1 MAATCLAAGLLLAL
15 ASPAGAAAPGT
26 PEAPT
31 AVAGVNSVTVTF
43 NTDLTTSPAVT
54 TYTIIA
60 LDEDLNVVRTESVA
74 QSSNATLSHNVT
86 DLTNGTAYT
95 FKVSARNPTASST
108 YSVASSAATPFG
120 VPGAPSTPTL
130 TAGNTSLTVVWAAPS
145 SDGGDDIT
153 GYTANASYNS
163 EVVASCETTGA
174 ATVTCDITTL
184 TDGTTALTNGRA
196 YSVTVTAT
204 NSAGDG
210 TASAAAA
217 GTPATTPGAPSVV
230 AGTAGDG
237 QVIVTWELPST
248 TGGSD
253 LTKHRAVATPGG
265 AYCDTT
271 DGTTTTCTIT
281 GLDNGSAYTFKV
293 TATTAMGDGTASSAS
308 DAVTP
313 ITTPGVP
320 TSLAGT
326 AADASVALTWTAPT
340 DTGGSAITDYTV
352 ESSSDSGTTWTTF
365 ADGSGDA
372 IIDPPVSV
380 TGLTNGTAYTF
391 RVSAV
396 NAAGT
401 GTASATASAT
411 PVTTPGTPTALSGTA
426 DDTSVVLN
434 WTAPTVT
441 GGTAITDYTVESS
454 SDSGTTWTAFSH
466 DASTTASLRVT
477 GLTNGT
483 AYTFRVSAVNA
494 VGTGTASATASAT
507 PVTTPTAA
515 TSVAGTA
522 GDTQV
527 TLTWTAPT
535 DNGGSAITDY
545 AVEYSSDA
553 GTTWTTFADGTSTT
567 ASATVTG
574 LTNGTSYTF
583 RASPVNAVGTGTA
596 STASAAV
603 VPVTTPGVPTAVAA
617 TADGTTATVTWTA
630 PTVTGGT
637 AITGYKVEQTV
648 DDGTTWATATADTAS
663 TAVTATY
670 SDLTSGASYSFRVSA
685 INAVGTGTA
694 STASVAVQTGPPA
707 GAVNAWLATDEARNF
722 LAILAFAGQ
731 EAADQVAANTAAVE
745 TWVDSADGRRFL
757 GLPTKA
763 EEEAAATWADS
774 ADGRR
779 FLGLPTKAEEEA
791 ATTAWLA
798 TDEATNWLGEAPTT
812 TEEWLA
818 TDNAT
823 AFLEA
828 IAAAE
833 AAEAAAAAAEAAA
846 FFEAIAA
853 AAAAE
858 AAEAAAATTAWLAT
872 DEATNFLASLG

>member
-1 MAATCLAAGLLLAL
+1 M
-15 ASPAGAAAPGT
+15 
-26 PEAPT
+26 
-31 AVAGVNSVTVTF
+31 TVTF

-74 QSSNATLSHNVT
+74 QSANATLSHNVT

-130 TAGNTSLTVVWAAPS
+130 TAGNTLLTVVWAAPS

-293 TATTAMGDGTASSAS
+293 TATTAIGDGTASSAS

-313 ITTPGVP
+313 
-320 TSLAGT
+320 
-326 AADASVALTWTAPT
+326 
-340 DTGGSAITDYTV
+340 
-352 ESSSDSGTTWTTF
+352 
-365 ADGSGDA
+365 
-372 IIDPPVSV
+372 
-380 TGLTNGTAYTF
+380 
-391 RVSAV
+391 
-396 NAAGT
+396 
-401 GTASATASAT
+401 
-411 PVTTPGTPTALSGTA
+411 VTTPGTPTAVAGAA
-426 DDTSVVLN
+426 DDASVVVT
-434 WTAPTVT
+434 WTAPTDN
-441 GGTAITDYTVESS
+441 GGSAITDYTVESS

-483 AYTFRVSAVNA
+483 AYAFRVSAVNA
-494 VGTGTASATASAT
+494 AGTGTASATASAT

-545 AVEYSSDA
+545 TVESSSDS
-553 GTTWTTFADGTSTT
+553 TTWTTFADGTSTT

-583 RASPVNAVGTGTA
+583 RISPVNAQGTGTA

-637 AITGYKVEQTV
+637 AITGYKVESTV
-648 DDGTTWATATADTAS
+648 DDGATWATATADTAS
-663 TAVTATY
+663 TAATATY

-763 EEEAAATWADS
+763 EEEAAATWADT

-791 ATTAWLA
+791 ATNAWLA

-858 AAEAAAATTAWLAT
+858 AAEAAAATTAWLAS

>member
-1 MAATCLAAGLLLAL
+1 MMTATRIVRPGLRVLAAAGLVGSLLILLAG
-15 ASPAGAAAPGT
+15 PANAAAPST
-26 PEAPT
+26 PSAPSV
-31 AVAGVNSVTVTF
+31 VAGVNSVTVTF

-54 TYTIIA
+54 AYTIVA
-60 LDEDLNVVRTESVA
+60 LDSDLSVVATESVD
-74 QSSNATLSHNVT
+74 SSANASISHNVT
-86 DLTNGTAYT
+86 GLTNGTAYT
-95 FKVSARNPTASST
+95 FKVSARNTDGAST
-108 YSVASSAATPFG
+108 YSNASAAATPFG
-120 VPGAPSTPTL
+120 VPGAPGTPTL
-130 TAGNTSLTVVWAAPS
+130 TAGNTSLTPVWTAPS
-145 SDGGDDIT
+145 SNGGDTIT
-153 GYTANASYNS
+153 GYTATASFNNAD
-163 EVVASCETTGA
+163 VAICSTTGA
-174 ATVTCDITTL
+174 ATLTCEISAL
-184 TDGTTALTNGRA
+184 TDGSGALTNGRS

-204 NSAGDG
+204 NSAGISS
-210 TASAAAA
+210 ASAAASA
-217 GTPATTPGAPSVV
+217 APATTPGTPSSV
-230 AGTAGDG
+230 AGTAGNA
-237 QVIVTWELPST
+237 QVVVTWELPSS

-265 AYCDTT
+265 AYCDTS
-271 DGTTTTCTIT
+271 DGTTTTCTVT
-281 GLDNGSAYTFKV
+281 GLDNGAAYTFKV
-293 TATTAMGDGTASSAS
+293 TATNELGAGTASGAS
-308 DAVTP
+308 SDVTP
-313 ITTPGVP
+313 VTTPGTP

-365 ADGSGDA
+365 ADGTSTTA
-372 IIDPPVSV
+372 SATV

-391 RVSAV
+391 RVTAV
-396 NAAGT
+396 NAQGS
-401 GTASATASAT
+401 GTATSASSAVT

-522 GDTQV
+522 GNAQV
-527 TLTWTAPT
+527 ALTWTAPT
-535 DNGGSAITDY
+535 DNGGTAITDY
-545 AVEYSSDA
+545 TVESSSDA

-583 RASPVNAVGTGTA
+583 RVSPVNSVGTGTA

-603 VPVTTPGVPTAVAA
+603 IPVTTPGPPTAVAA
-617 TADGTTATVTWTA
+617 TADGTSATVNWTA

-648 DDGTTWATATADTAS
+648 DAGTTWTTATANSAS

-694 STASVAVQTGPPA
+694 STTSVAVQTGPSA
-707 GAVNAWLATDEARNF
+707 GEVNGWLATDSASDF
-722 LAILAFAGQ
+722 LALLAFLGADAAEQ
-731 EAADQVAANTAAVE
+731 AATRAAEAEAWA
-745 TWVDSADGRRFL
+745 DSADGRRFL
-757 GLPTKA
+757 GLPTKV
-763 EEEAAATWADS
+763 EEEAATTWADS

-779 FLGLPTKAEEEA
+779 FLGLPTKAQADA

-798 TDEATNWLGEAPTT
+798 STEAANYLGEGPATT
-812 TEEWLA
+812 TDWLA

-823 AFLEA
+823 AFLGA

-833 AAEAAAAAAEAAA
+833 T
-846 FFEAIAA
+846 
-853 AAAAE
+853 
-858 AAEAAAATTAWLAT
+858 AAATAATNSWLAT
-872 DEATNFLASLG
+872 DAATAFLASLG

>member
-1 MAATCLAAGLLLAL
+1 MTGVIRTARTSSHFLAATCLAAGLFLAL

-95 FKVSARNPTASST
+95 FKVSARNPTDSSA
-108 YSVASSAATPFG
+108 YSLPSSAATPFG

-130 TAGNTSLTVVWAAPS
+130 TAGNTSLTVAWAAPS

-153 GYTANASYNS
+153 GYTASASYNN
-163 EVVASCETTGA
+163 EVVASCDTTGT
-174 ATVTCDITTL
+174 ATVTCNITTL
-184 TDGTTALTNGRA
+184 TDGATALTNGRA
-196 YSVTVTAT
+196 YSVTVAAT
-204 NSAGDG
+204 NSAGSG
-210 TASAAAA
+210 TASAAAS
-217 GTPATTPGAPSVV
+217 GTPATTPGAPSAV

-237 QVIVTWELPST
+237 QVVVTWELPSQ

-265 AYCDTT
+265 AFCDTT
-271 DGTTTTCTIT
+271 DGTTTTCTVT
-281 GLDNGSAYTFKV
+281 GVDNGSAYTFKV
-293 TATTAMGDGTASSAS
+293 TATSAIGDGTASSAS
-308 DAVTP
+308 GAVTP
-313 ITTPGVP
+313 YTTPDAP
-320 TSLAGT
+320 TAVAG
-326 AADASVALTWTAPT
+326 AADDASVVVTWTAPAG
-340 DTGGSAITDYTV
+340 TGGSDITDYKV
-352 ESSSDSGTTWTTF
+352 ESSSDS
-365 ADGSGDA
+365 S
-372 IIDPPVSV
+372 I
-380 TGLTNGTAYTF
+380 
-391 RVSAV
+391 
-396 NAAGT
+396 
-401 GTASATASAT
+401 
-411 PVTTPGTPTALSGTA
+411 
-426 DDTSVVLN
+426 
-434 WTAPTVT
+434 
-441 GGTAITDYTVESS
+441 
-454 SDSGTTWTAFSH
+454 WTAFSH
-466 DASTTASLRVT
+466 DVSTTASLRVT

-483 AYTFRVSAVNA
+483 AYSFRVSAVNA
-494 VGTGTASATASAT
+494 AGIGTASSTASAT

-527 TLTWTAPT
+527 SLTWTAPT

-545 AVEYSSDA
+545 TVESSSDS
-553 GTTWTTFADGTSTT
+553 GTTWTTFVDGTSTT

-574 LTNGTSYTF
+574 LTNGTAYTF
-583 RASPVNAVGTGTA
+583 RVSPVNAVGTGTT

-603 VPVTTPGVPTAVAA
+603 VPVTTPGVPTDVEA

-637 AITGYKVEQTV
+637 AITGYKVESTV
-648 DDGTTWATATADTAS
+648 DDGTTWATAAADTAS

-731 EAADQVAANTAAVE
+731 EAAAQVAANVSEVE
-745 TWVDSADGRRFL
+745 AWADSADGRRFL

-763 EEEAAATWADS
+763 EEEVAATWADS

-791 ATTAWLA
+791 ATNVWLA

-823 AFLEA
+823 AFLETV
-828 IAAAE
+828 AAATAAE
-833 AAEAAAAAAEAAA
+833 AAAEAAAATA

-858 AAEAAAATTAWLAT
+858 VAEAAAATTAWLAT

>member
-1 MAATCLAAGLLLAL
+1 M
-15 ASPAGAAAPGT
+15 
-26 PEAPT
+26 
-31 AVAGVNSVTVTF
+31 TVTF

-74 QSSNATLSHNVT
+74 QSANATLSHNVT

-120 VPGAPSTPTL
+120 VPEAPSTPTL
-130 TAGNTSLTVVWAAPS
+130 TAANTSLTVVWAAPS

-293 TATTAMGDGTASSAS
+293 TATTAIGDGTASSAS

-313 ITTPGVP
+313 
-320 TSLAGT
+320 
-326 AADASVALTWTAPT
+326 
-340 DTGGSAITDYTV
+340 
-352 ESSSDSGTTWTTF
+352 
-365 ADGSGDA
+365 
-372 IIDPPVSV
+372 
-380 TGLTNGTAYTF
+380 
-391 RVSAV
+391 
-396 NAAGT
+396 
-401 GTASATASAT
+401 
-411 PVTTPGTPTALSGTA
+411 VTTPGTPTAVAGAA
-426 DDTSVVLN
+426 DDASVVVT
-434 WTAPTVT
+434 WTAPTDN
-441 GGTAITDYTVESS
+441 GGSAITDYTVESS

-545 AVEYSSDA
+545 TVESSSDS
-553 GTTWTTFADGTSTT
+553 TTWTTFADGTSTT

-583 RASPVNAVGTGTA
+583 RISPVNAQGTGTA

-663 TAVTATY
+663 TAATATY

-763 EEEAAATWADS
+763 EEEAAATWADT

-791 ATTAWLA
+791 ATTVWLA